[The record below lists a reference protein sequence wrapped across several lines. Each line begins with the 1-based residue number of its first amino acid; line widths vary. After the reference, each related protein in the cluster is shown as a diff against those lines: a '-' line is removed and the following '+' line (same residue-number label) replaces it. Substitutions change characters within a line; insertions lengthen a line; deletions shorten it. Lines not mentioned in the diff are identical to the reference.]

1 MRWCDQSDLLLPG
14 IRVALSFITLASVQ
28 RRQQLQQDRRSSPL
42 FFLLKKNLMVLT
54 CFAALSHSVSLNISL
69 VYFFFTPFVITLLRF
84 RLFEKKKENNIP

>member
-1 MRWCDQSDLLLPG
+1 
-14 IRVALSFITLASVQ
+14 
-28 RRQQLQQDRRSSPL
+28 
-42 FFLLKKNLMVLT
+42 MVLT